1 MMTAWDRWVAEHGEE
16 PTGEDRA
23 RIEREDAVID
33 LEKQLTSTHENLLR
47 MSVRPG
53 EAWTMY
59 GLIRLMRP
67 DTVVEI
73 GRLEGISSEWIL
85 NALEANQKGH
95 LDSIDIKTREESI
108 PRLAPW
114 AKKKMVTIHEF
125 DSHGPKA
132 AELASKLGTVDFLFV
147 DGSHTPDAVEA
158 DCRLWLP
165 RVRGYALFHDWSF
178 EGVRVGIRRAI
189 PLENFPRH
197 VASNEHIAAGDTH
210 IHSHGIMLLHLPDGL
225 RSVPA
230 ERPGK
235 PG

>member
-1 MMTAWDRWVAEHGEE
+1 MTEADVL
-16 PTGEDRA
+16 PT
-23 RIEREDAVID
+23 VHPPH
-33 LEKQLTSTHENLLR
+33 QR

-67 DTVVEI
+67 KTVVEI
-73 GRLEGISSEWIL
+73 GRLAGVSSEWIL
-85 NALEANQKGH
+85 HALEDNEKGH
-95 LDSIDIKTREESI
+95 LDSIDIKTTEGAI
-108 PRLAPW
+108 TRLAPW
-114 AKKKMVTIHEF
+114 EEKKMVTIHEF

-165 RVRGYALFHDWSF
+165 RVRGYVLFHDWSF

-197 VASNEHIAAGDTH
+197 VASNEHMVAGEVH
-210 IHSHGIMLLHLPDGL
+210 VHSHGVMLLHLPDGL
-225 RSVPA
+225 RGVPA